1 MNEQV
6 MKALEDG
13 FTWSS
18 CSMSRY
24 KHRHIIRALKIKVSD
39 SQALVWCIQVRGHKR
54 VIYESCIGMVSHGDP
69 YSMRGH
75 IHRHTIRAQKFKVT
89 GSPACRYD
97 ILRWRD
103 MKQWFMK
110 TLENGF
116 TWWSL
121 LHEGAQ
127 TQTHNQ
133 SPKNHGKWLPSMYM
147 IYWGE
152 WTWNS
157 GLWKPRGWFHMVIP
171 TPWGGTYTDT
181 QSGS

>member
-1 MNEQV
+1 MR
-6 MKALEDG
+6 G
-13 FTWSS
+13 GT
-18 CSMSRY
+18 
-24 KHRHIIRALKIKVSD
+24 HRHTIRAIKLMVNS
-39 SQALVWCIQVRGHKR
+39 SPTGIWCIQVRGHEWAS
-54 VIYESCIGMVSHGDP
+54 YESPRGWFHMVILLHEQIQTQTHNQGLKNQGKWLSSTSMM
-69 YSMRGH
+69 YSGEG
-75 IHRHTIRAQKFKVT
+75 TQK
-89 GSPACRYD
+89 SD
-97 ILRWRD
+97 LWELH
-103 MKQWFMK
+103 W
-110 TLENGF
+110 NGF